1 MTLADA
7 VLGFLSEHRG
17 ETCCAGCLAL
27 KLRGTHA
34 TSAIFA
40 TVAIFEVEGRGAR
53 RTYGICSVCR
63 RPRLVVNLP
72 PPDDGP
78 VA

>member
-7 VLGFLSEHRG
+7 VLEFLGEHRG
-17 ETCCAGCLAL
+17 ETFCSGCLAL

-34 TSAIFA
+34 TSS
-40 TVAIFEVEGRGAR
+40 AIFEVEGRGVR
-53 RTYGICSVCR
+53 RVHDICSVCR
-63 RPRLVVNLP
+63 RQRLVASLP
-72 PPDDGP
+72 PLDDGP